1 MHSGGRHHPPR
12 PAAEN
17 PQVARRSAVGDRQRK
32 ASRRYTDR
40 CGTFACRTATVAPGV
55 NAHDER
61 PSVCGATVEG
71 RSAPPSSTA
80 IWRWS
85 ADCPPFFEMRRD
97 PGTLPRPPHRDA
109 TRPCGRERVRLPI
122 FMERRFTER
131 TAASQIRTSGPHAGL
146 PIVRPPQLM
155 ISSLS
160 AHHSMAAT

>member
-1 MHSGGRHHPPR
+1 MFRPRVMHSGGRHHPPR

-122 FMERRFTER
+122 FMERRVTGVILR
-131 TAASQIRTSGPHAGL
+131 PLDGLIRPVPEHSPSGAFIR
-146 PIVRPPQLM
+146 PIMMP
-155 ISSLS
+155 
-160 AHHSMAAT
+160 AKG